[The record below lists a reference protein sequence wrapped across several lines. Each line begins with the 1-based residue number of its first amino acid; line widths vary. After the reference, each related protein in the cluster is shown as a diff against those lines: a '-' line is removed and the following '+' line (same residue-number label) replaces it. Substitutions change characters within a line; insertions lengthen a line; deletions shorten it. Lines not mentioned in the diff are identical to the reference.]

1 MRQVKELRPY
11 CIPTTRIKPDKL
23 QKKIKLNPSS
33 RMMQERER
41 NLLLEHDCQNGPWTA
56 AKIEDSDKTKHPP
69 GQVSVGRN
77 EEESSWNAIAE
88 SISIFHRPRS
98 PSHRRLPTSQLL
110 SWDRY
115 SLRLFLK
122 KTNAQA
128 TNPAHANPHNNN
140 NNNREKPS
148 SSSQKAR
155 ADEGVRLRFRQD
167 PRRKSPSVS
176 PLANRDS
183 ENFYFFAGGARPWLL
198 LQFLRPAWSPPLRR
212 SDLSLPSRPY
222 FSLLFLIFFFSTSLI
237 NKTIK
242 ESKTSKKKTFN

>member
-11 CIPTTRIKPDKL
+11 CIPTTRIKPGKL
-23 QKKIKLNPSS
+23 QKKNQTESKLENDAG
-33 RMMQERER
+33 ERER

-128 TNPAHANPHNNN
+128 TNPAHANPHNN
-140 NNNREKPS
+140 REKPS

-155 ADEGVRLRFRQD
+155 AHEGVRLRFRQD
-167 PRRKSPSVS
+167 PRRRSPNVS
-176 PLANRDS
+176 PLTNRDS
-183 ENFYFFAGGARPWLL
+183 ENFYFFAGGAPPPCLKSSPAPL
-198 LQFLRPAWSPPLRR
+198 KSFPALSPLFFPSFSHFFLFYLA
-212 SDLSLPSRPY
+212 Y
-222 FSLLFLIFFFSTSLI
+222 
-237 NKTIK
+237 
-242 ESKTSKKKTFN
+242 